1 MKTRLR
7 TLLILLRKDVLV
19 ELRSREILF
28 TMGVFALLLVVL
40 FSFAFY
46 TDVERARVYSPG
58 ILWITVLFAGTLGLN
73 RLFERETTNGAL
85 DILLLCAAGPRTVF
99 VAKAL
104 AHLLFT
110 VVMVT
115 LTLPLLVVFFHLE
128 VPHPG
133 ALFASLL
140 AGMVGFCFVGTLFAA
155 MLVGSR
161 MREVLLPVVVYPL
174 VVPVLIA
181 GVKSASGLLA
191 GDAGVEVQGWIQF
204 MVGFDIL
211 FVVLSTWLFDRMLV
225 R

>member
-7 TLLILLRKDVLV
+7 TLVVLLRKDVLV

-28 TMGVFALLLVVL
+28 TMGIFALLLVVL

-85 DILLLCAAGPRTVF
+85 DGLLLCPAGPRTVF

-110 VVMVT
+110 SVMVA

-128 VPHPG
+128 VPSPW
-133 ALFASLL
+133 ALLGSLF

-174 VVPVLIA
+174 VVPLLIA
-181 GVKSASGLLA
+181 GVKSSSGLLA
-191 GDAGVEVQGWIQF
+191 GDMGAEVGGWIQF
-204 MVGFDIL
+204 MIGFDIL
-211 FVVLSTWLFDRMLV
+211 FVVLSTWLFDMMLV